1 MASLLSPGVKKGL
14 NLIGSLLAVS
24 GIVFVGLLL
33 WEYSAQIDLGSISLH
48 SYAAFIVLAAV
59 YGASNVL
66 LARGWWSLLGF
77 LSVNASWSW
86 ALQAYA
92 TSQLAKYVPGNIFQ
106 FAGRQVIGVAAGING
121 KSLAKSTGL
130 ELAILVFGGVMFAPL
145 VLSLLIDWAG
155 SPIASVAAFAVIL
168 VLVISAILR
177 FFGWRLTQASMYYMG
192 FLGISGLIFL
202 WIIQTVGGVAPLW
215 AYPSIAGA
223 YVIAWLVGLVTPGA
237 PAGLGVREA
246 ALLFLLRDIIQ
257 PDQILL
263 AVIVGR
269 VVTIF
274 GDVGFYLVAA
284 LRTATQKI

>member
-33 WEYSAQIDLGSISLH
+33 WDYSARIDLGSISLH

-77 LSVNASWSW
+77 LNVTASWTW

-106 FAGRQVIGVAAGING
+106 FAGRQVIGVAAGIDG
-121 KSLAKSTGL
+121 RSLVKSTGL
-130 ELAILVFGGVMFAPL
+130 ELAMLVLGGVMFAPL
-145 VLSLLIDWAG
+145 VLSLLIDSEG
-155 SPIASVAAFAVIL
+155 SSFASVAAFAVIL
-168 VLVISAILR
+168 VLVISVILR
-177 FFGWRLTQASMYYMG
+177 FFGWGLIRASMYYLG
-192 FLGISGLIFL
+192 FIGISGAVFL
-202 WIIQTVGGVAPLW
+202 WIIQAVGGVVPLW

-223 YVIAWLVGLVTPGA
+223 YVIAWLAGLVTPGA

-246 ALLFLLRDIIQ
+246 VLLFLLREIIQ
-257 PDQILL
+257 PDQVLL
-263 AVIVGR
+263 AVVVGR

-274 GDVGFYLVAA
+274 GDVGFYIVVA
-284 LRTATQKI
+284 LRTAAQKI